1 MCEEENSRITGNVE
15 DEGITGLQVL
25 NEKKQ
30 VPLRL
35 RVGMRPTWREDHMM
49 KPSSNREQQRPS
61 HELITGVGKLKTA
74 SACQMCRSD
83 HDFRI

>member
-1 MCEEENSRITGNVE
+1 MSEEENSRITGNVE

-35 RVGMRPTWREDHMM
+35 RVGMRHAWWEDHMM
-49 KPSSNREQQRPS
+49 KPSSNQEQQLPS
-61 HELITGVGKLKTA
+61 HELITAVGKLKTA
-74 SACQMCRSD
+74 SASQT
-83 HDFRI
+83 